1 MDHGTPRFG
10 SLGARLVLAA
20 ALLVGPS
27 DANAQEKRDE
37 FYWLGELNKAAAV
50 MVVEQGIVPRPLG
63 KPIADAVAQ
72 VIADASKQGAR
83 RSGDYLQVEQLI
95 IAIAGPD
102 GTRLHSGRSRQDIN
116 ATRMRLFQR
125 DQVLSTLRA
134 LNLAREALI
143 GFASAHPDAI
153 VPAYTVG
160 VQAQPVSFGHYI
172 LAYTQALERDAVRLA
187 QAFATVNRSPLGSA
201 ALGTSSFPVNR
212 PRLAELMGFDG
223 VIENSLDANQLSPID
238 TGVELVGVAA
248 SIALTVGAFVSDL
261 EAQYRLT
268 TPWLTL
274 QEGELTGTSSIM
286 PQKRNP
292 VGINDV
298 RIAASETL
306 GIATTYLFKAHNV
319 PHGVPD
325 YKGNDPIQALAR
337 AADTL
342 ARLTAVVRQLNF
354 NEERALEEVNADYAT
369 TTELADILQRDAD
382 VPFRVGHHFASELV
396 TYGRGHGL
404 RPSQI
409 PFTVAQEVYA
419 KAAAHFGRTETRL
432 PLDEASF
439 RGALTPENM
448 VRSSRG
454 LGGPQP
460 AEVRRMLE
468 AQRKQLASDQGWI
481 AEREAKLASASA
493 RLEEAFGRLREAR

>member
-1 MDHGTPRFG
+1 VAHVE
-10 SLGARLVLAA
+10 SL
-20 ALLVGPS
+20 
-27 DANAQEKRDE
+27 
-37 FYWLGELNKAAAV
+37 
-50 MVVEQGIVPRPLG
+50 
-63 KPIADAVAQ
+63 
-72 VIADASKQGAR
+72 
-83 RSGDYLQVEQLI
+83 
-95 IAIAGPD
+95 
-102 GTRLHSGRSRQDIN
+102 
-116 ATRMRLFQR
+116 
-125 DQVLSTLRA
+125 
-134 LNLAREALI
+134 
-143 GFASAHPDAI
+143 
-153 VPAYTVG
+153 
-160 VQAQPVSFGHYI
+160 
-172 LAYTQALERDAVRLA
+172 
-187 QAFATVNRSPLGSA
+187 
-201 ALGTSSFPVNR
+201 R
-212 PRLAELMGFDG
+212 PRLAELLGFDG

-248 SIALTVGAFVSDL
+248 SITLTVGAFVSDL

-337 AADTL
+337 AADAL
-342 ARLTAVVRQLNF
+342 GRLTAVVRQLNF

-382 VPFRVGHHFASELV
+382 VPFRIGHHFASELV

-404 RPSQI
+404 RPPQI

-432 PLDEASF
+432 PLDEANF
-439 RGALTPENM
+439 RRALTPENM

-468 AQRKQLASDQGWI
+468 AQRKQLAADQGWI

-493 RLEEAFGRLREAR
+493 RLEEAFGRLREGR

>member
-1 MDHGTPRFG
+1 MSSVRVVAGF
-10 SLGARLVLAA
+10 LAA
-20 ALLVGPS
+20 AALGFASS
-27 DANAQEKRDE
+27 DLIPGANAQEKRDE

-50 MVVEQGIVPRPLG
+50 MVVEQGIVPKPLG
-63 KPIADAVAQ
+63 SAIADAVAK
-72 VIADASKQGAR
+72 VIADAAKPGAH

-102 GTRLHSGRSRQDIN
+102 ATRLHSGRSRQDIN
-116 ATRMRLFQR
+116 ATRLRLFQR
-125 DQVLSTLRA
+125 DQVLTTFRA
-134 LNLAREALI
+134 LNLARETLI
-143 GFASAHPDAI
+143 GFAASHPDAI

-160 VQAQPVSFGHYI
+160 VQAQPISFGHYI

-187 QAFATVNRSPLGSA
+187 QAFATVNSSPLGSA

-212 PRLAELMGFDG
+212 PRLAELMGFDR

-238 TGVELVGVAA
+238 TGVELVAVAS
-248 SIALTVGAFVSDL
+248 SIALTVGAFVSDI
-261 EAQYRLT
+261 EAQYRMT

-298 RIAASETL
+298 RIAASDTL
-306 GIATTYLFKAHNV
+306 GLATTFLFKAHNV

-325 YKGNDPIQALAR
+325 YKGNDPMQTLVR
-337 AADTL
+337 AADML
-342 ARLTAVVRQLNF
+342 ARLTAMVGQLKF

-382 VPFRVGHHFASELV
+382 VPFRVGHHFASDLV
-396 TYGRGHGL
+396 TYGRAHGL

-409 PFTVAQEVYA
+409 PFAIAQEIYLKVA
-419 KAAAHFGRTETRL
+419 EHFGRTETQL
-432 PLDEASF
+432 PLDEAGF
-439 RGALTPENM
+439 QRALTPENM

-468 AQRKQLASDQGWI
+468 AQRRQLAADQAWI
-481 AEREAKLASASA
+481 AEREMKLSSASA
-493 RLEEAFGRLREAR
+493 RLEQAFAALRAGR